1 MHVTRISRPGA
12 VAAPAALLILAPE
25 AYAQVG
31 RVDSW
36 SHDQARCHDARTH
49 SSARW

>member
-12 VAAPAALLILAPE
+12 VAALAALLIISTG

-36 SHDQARCHDARTH
+36 SHDQARCHDARTY